1 MHTIRTAL
9 MQVDPEVPFV
19 DSSPSNQIK
28 TLDPYSKRW
37 THSLMQLYPLNPCIP
52 NIDSVKILHSS
63 MVASLCS
70 AC

>member
-37 THSLMQLYPLNPCIP
+37 STHHSCSCILLSLHPRHHNVRICTAGGALE
-52 NIDSVKILHSS
+52 
-63 MVASLCS
+63 
-70 AC
+70 